1 MSFWPSLPAFISIL
15 GVAATQASACS
26 CGGVYGRTAWE
37 IAEKEAERSAAI
49 FEATPERVAIQWN
62 ILTARPGEM
71 IRPELGA
78 SEDPSK
84 NWPRMLVTFRVK
96 RVYKG
101 NIGVTVQVWTGMG
114 GGDCGA
120 RYATGLDYLVYASGS
135 TPADLRV
142 SICSPGGWLGSNRRA
157 TELRY
162 LRGERPI
169 PSDLATLE
177 YWTPSAIA
185 RLDKEREEYAAATGQ
200 ICGSINP
207 AASNE
212 NEWQQIAFLP
222 TIGYS
227 PSESAVAK
235 VDQDGKF
242 CSERLG
248 PGEYYLYYT
257 RGRLFGEL
265 ESALYYP
272 SVVERAQ
279 AVTVRVEAGQ
289 VHSNLIFHIPKQ
301 KTYTVRGFLSVD
313 DKRAIGN
320 DGVYAILVGPDGRNW
335 GTQSVDFS
343 GSLPLPKVKYFN
355 LGNVPPGRYIACA
368 LGPGKDWLSRIVEVD
383 VTTHSKLI
391 FLALQHAK

>member
-1 MSFWPSLPAFISIL
+1 MSLCARLVALVSML
-15 GVAATQASACS
+15 GVGATPGFGCKCS
-26 CGGVYGRTAWE
+26 GVHGRTAWE
-37 IAEKEAERSAAI
+37 TAEIEAARSDAI
-49 FEATPERVAIQWN
+49 FEGTPEHLAVQWN
-62 ILTARPGEM
+62 ILTAKSGEM
-71 IRPELGA
+71 IRPDPGA
-78 SEDPSK
+78 SWMSG

-101 NIGVTVQVWTGMG
+101 NMGATVQVWTGMG

-120 RYATGLDYLVYASGS
+120 HYAIGLDYLVYASGS

-142 SICSPGGWLGSNRRA
+142 GICSPGGWLGSNRLA
-157 TELRY
+157 AELRH
-162 LRGERPI
+162 LRRKRPI

-200 ICGSINP
+200 ICGSISP

-235 VDQDGKF
+235 VDRDGKF
-242 CSERLG
+242 CSDRLG

-272 SVVERAQ
+272 SVVERAR

-355 LGNVPPGRYIACA
+355 LGNVPPGRYIACVI
-368 LGPGKDWLSRIVEVD
+368 GPGKDWLSRIVEVD

-391 FLALQHAK
+391 FLALQHTK